1 MSEESGVYNLQLS
14 KEVGIPIKTIIS
26 NDSTKL
32 LNKGICE
39 VYEPEVHNVHKHILE
54 IIRNQG
60 VLYDSIEQEFTQLE
74 ECVMLKEVAETFEK
88 VKEYQKKLVFIKKE
102 SSVLV
107 DRIQKTK
114 ARAQKLQ
121 YQKEQND
128 LDVAREK
135 EKNRIYESELVAKL
149 ASSAET
155 S

>member
-1 MSEESGVYNLQLS
+1 MSEESGVYNLQMS

-32 LNKGICE
+32 LNKGIRE
-39 VYEPEVHNVHKHILE
+39 VYEPEVRNVHKHILE

-60 VLYDSIEQEFTQLE
+60 VLCDSIEQEFTQLE

-102 SSVLV
+102 SSVLL

-114 ARAQKLQ
+114 VRAQKLQ

-128 LDVAREK
+128 LDAAREK